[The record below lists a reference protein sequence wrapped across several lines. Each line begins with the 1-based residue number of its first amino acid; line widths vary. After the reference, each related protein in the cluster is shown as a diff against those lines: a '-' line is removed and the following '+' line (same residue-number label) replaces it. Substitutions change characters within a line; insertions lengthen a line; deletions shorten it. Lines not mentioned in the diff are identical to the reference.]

1 MIIFLGNFCR
11 LTRLFKI
18 VNQRLLC
25 LYLLQQVKTYT
36 KLLDP
41 LLVRDDAGLPLV
53 PEFFYVPRNKVFLN
67 LLLFIYQFTND
78 LIYRIVSF
86 LFSFNGSIFS
96 KNIEIYSD
104 LVMFP
109 IMKIT

>member
-1 MIIFLGNFCR
+1 MYPYTKCSYRVKNKVSSKFCQGALSMIIFLGNFCR

-67 LLLFIYQFTND
+67 LFLFIYQFTND
-78 LIYRIVSF
+78 LMY
-86 LFSFNGSIFS
+86 
-96 KNIEIYSD
+96 
-104 LVMFP
+104 
-109 IMKIT
+109 

>member
-1 MIIFLGNFCR
+1 MI
-11 LTRLFKI
+11 
-18 VNQRLLC
+18 NQRLLC
-25 LYLLQQVKTYT
+25 LYFLQQVKTYT

-67 LLLFIYQFTND
+67 LLLFIYQFTDD

-109 IMKIT
+109 IKKIA